1 MYLYLH
7 LHFAS
12 KYRDNKLNRKIMELK
27 GKTILIT
34 GGSAGIGLEAAKQF
48 IAEGARVIITGRDQK
63 KLDLAKKMYP
73 SLTAIKRDASN
84 KEAAEA
90 LYREIDQL
98 GGIDILYNNAAIMTP
113 YRQNWLNIPDEDYQ
127 RSFQVNVIA
136 LSRICH
142 AFIPGMKTRKWGRI
156 VNVTSGIQD
165 QPELIA
171 YSISKGAVDKFTT
184 DTSGHLAEHGV
195 LMNTLDPGWLR
206 TDLGG
211 PNAPGDVTSVLP
223 GALIPVLTETT
234 HGQLFRA
241 QDYANAQE

>member
-1 MYLYLH
+1 METTDISGKWALVTGASRGVGRQISLGLARAGCNVVLH
-7 LHFAS
+7 S
-12 KYRDNKLNRKIMELK
+12 RM
-27 GKTILIT
+27 
-34 GGSAGIGLEAAKQF
+34 LES
-48 IAEGARVIITGRDQK
+48 TTT
-63 KLDLAKKMYP
+63 L
-73 SLTAIKRDASN
+73 
-84 KEAAEA
+84 AAE
-90 LYREIDQL
+90 LQEL
-98 GGIDILYNNAAIMTP
+98 GVQTHQVAAELSDAAELTSMLESLLQSGPEIDILYNNAAIMTP
-113 YRQNWLNIPDEDYQ
+113 YRQDWLNIPDEDYQ

>member
-1 MYLYLH
+1 METTDISGKWALVTGASRGVGRQISLGLARAGCNVVLH
-7 LHFAS
+7 SRL
-12 KYRDNKLNRKIMELK
+12 
-27 GKTILIT
+27 
-34 GGSAGIGLEAAKQF
+34 LE
-48 IAEGARVIITGRDQK
+48 GTTT
-63 KLDLAKKMYP
+63 L
-73 SLTAIKRDASN
+73 
-84 KEAAEA
+84 AAE
-90 LYREIDQL
+90 LHDL
-98 GGIDILYNNAAIMTP
+98 GVQTQQVAAELSNAAELTTMLETLLQTGPAIDILYNNAAIMTP
-113 YRQNWLNIPDEDYQ
+113 YRQDWLQIPDEDYQ

-184 DTSGHLAEHGV
+184 DTSGHLAEYGV

-223 GALIPVLTETT
+223 GALIPVFTETT

-241 QDYANAQE
+241 QDYENAQE

>member
-1 MYLYLH
+1 METTDISGKWALVTGASRGVGRQISLGLARAGCNVVLH
-7 LHFAS
+7 SRL
-12 KYRDNKLNRKIMELK
+12 
-27 GKTILIT
+27 
-34 GGSAGIGLEAAKQF
+34 LE
-48 IAEGARVIITGRDQK
+48 
-63 KLDLAKKMYP
+63 
-73 SLTAIKRDASN
+73 STATL
-84 KEAAEA
+84 AAE
-90 LYREIDQL
+90 LQEL
-98 GGIDILYNNAAIMTP
+98 GVQTHQVAAELSDAAELTSMLESLLQSGPEIDILYNNAAIMTP
-113 YRQNWLNIPDEDYQ
+113 YRQDWLNIPDEDYQ

-136 LSRICH
+136 LSSICH

-184 DTSGHLAEHGV
+184 DTSGHLVEHGV

>member
-1 MYLYLH
+1 METTDISGKWALVTGASRGVGRQISLGLARTGCNVVLH
-7 LHFAS
+7 SRL
-12 KYRDNKLNRKIMELK
+12 
-27 GKTILIT
+27 
-34 GGSAGIGLEAAKQF
+34 LE
-48 IAEGARVIITGRDQK
+48 
-63 KLDLAKKMYP
+63 
-73 SLTAIKRDASN
+73 STATL
-84 KEAAEA
+84 AAE
-90 LYREIDQL
+90 LQEL
-98 GGIDILYNNAAIMTP
+98 GVQTHQVAAELSDAAELTSMLESLLQSGPEIDILYNNAAIMTP
-113 YRQNWLNIPDEDYQ
+113 YRQDWLNIPDEDYQ

>member
-1 MYLYLH
+1 MEMTDISGKWALVTGASRGVGRQISLGLARAGCNVVLH
-7 LHFAS
+7 SRL
-12 KYRDNKLNRKIMELK
+12 
-27 GKTILIT
+27 
-34 GGSAGIGLEAAKQF
+34 LES
-48 IAEGARVIITGRDQK
+48 TTT
-63 KLDLAKKMYP
+63 L
-73 SLTAIKRDASN
+73 
-84 KEAAEA
+84 AAELQELRVQTHQVA
-90 LYREIDQL
+90 AELSDAAELTSMLESLLQS
-98 GGIDILYNNAAIMTP
+98 GPEIDILYNNAAIMTP
-113 YRQNWLNIPDEDYQ
+113 YRQDWLNIPDEDYK

-223 GALIPVLTETT
+223 GALMPVLTETT

>member
-1 MYLYLH
+1 METIDINGKWALVTGASRGVGRQISLGLARAGCNVVLH
-7 LHFAS
+7 S
-12 KYRDNKLNRKIMELK
+12 R
-27 GKTILIT
+27 LID
-34 GGSAGIGLEAAKQF
+34 S
-48 IAEGARVIITGRDQK
+48 
-63 KLDLAKKMYP
+63 
-73 SLTAIKRDASN
+73 TATL
-84 KEAAEA
+84 AAE
-90 LYREIDQL
+90 LHDL
-98 GGIDILYNNAAIMTP
+98 GVQTHQVAAELSNAAELTTMLETLLQTGPAIDILYNNAAIMTP
-113 YRQNWLNIPDEDYQ
+113 YRQDWLQIPDEDYQ

-142 AFIPGMKTRKWGRI
+142 ALIPGMKSRQWGRI

-223 GALIPVLTETT
+223 GALVPVFTEKT
-234 HGQLFRA
+234 HGKLFRA
-241 QDYANAQE
+241 QDYASDQA

>member
-1 MYLYLH
+1 METIDISGKWALVTGASRGVGRQISLGLARAGCNVVLH
-7 LHFAS
+7 S
-12 KYRDNKLNRKIMELK
+12 R
-27 GKTILIT
+27 LID
-34 GGSAGIGLEAAKQF
+34 S
-48 IAEGARVIITGRDQK
+48 
-63 KLDLAKKMYP
+63 
-73 SLTAIKRDASN
+73 TATL
-84 KEAAEA
+84 AAE
-90 LYREIDQL
+90 LHDL
-98 GGIDILYNNAAIMTP
+98 GVQTHQVAAELSNAAELTTMLETLVQTGPAIDILYNNAAIMTP
-113 YRQNWLNIPDEDYQ
+113 YRQDWLQIPDEDYQ

-142 AFIPGMKTRKWGRI
+142 ALIPGMKSRQWGRI

-223 GALIPVLTETT
+223 GARVPVFTEKT
-234 HGQLFRA
+234 HGKLFRA
-241 QDYANAQE
+241 QDYASDQA

>member
-1 MYLYLH
+1 METVDLSGKWALVTGASRGVGRQISLGLARSGCNVVLH
-7 LHFAS
+7 SRL
-12 KYRDNKLNRKIMELK
+12 
-27 GKTILIT
+27 
-34 GGSAGIGLEAAKQF
+34 LEN
-48 IAEGARVIITGRDQK
+48 
-63 KLDLAKKMYP
+63 
-73 SLTAIKRDASN
+73 TATL
-84 KEAAEA
+84 AAELHDLGVKTHQVA
-90 LYREIDQL
+90 AELSDAAQL
-98 GGIDILYNNAAIMTP
+98 TTMLESLKDSGPDIDILYNNAAIMTP
-113 YRQNWLNIPDEDYQ
+113 YRQDWLNIPDEDYQ

-142 AFIPGMKTRKWGRI
+142 AFIPGMKARKWGRI
-156 VNVTSGIQD
+156 VNVTSGIQN

-223 GALIPVLTETT
+223 GALVPVFTEST

-241 QDYANAQE
+241 QDYADVQE

>member
-1 MYLYLH
+1 METIDISGKWALVTGASRGVGRQISLGLARAGCNVVLH
-7 LHFAS
+7 S
-12 KYRDNKLNRKIMELK
+12 R
-27 GKTILIT
+27 LID
-34 GGSAGIGLEAAKQF
+34 S
-48 IAEGARVIITGRDQK
+48 
-63 KLDLAKKMYP
+63 
-73 SLTAIKRDASN
+73 TATL
-84 KEAAEA
+84 AAE
-90 LYREIDQL
+90 LHDL
-98 GGIDILYNNAAIMTP
+98 GVQTHQVAAELSNAAELTTMLETLLQTGPAIDILYNNAAIMTP
-113 YRQNWLNIPDEDYQ
+113 YRQDWLQIPDEDYQ

-142 AFIPGMKTRKWGRI
+142 ALIPGMRSRKWGRI
-156 VNVTSGIQD
+156 INVTSGIQD

-223 GALIPVLTETT
+223 GALVPVFTEKT
-234 HGQLFRA
+234 HGKLFRA
-241 QDYANAQE
+241 QDYASDQA

>member
-1 MYLYLH
+1 METIDISGKWALVTGASRGVGRQISLGLARAGCNVVLH
-7 LHFAS
+7 S
-12 KYRDNKLNRKIMELK
+12 R
-27 GKTILIT
+27 LID
-34 GGSAGIGLEAAKQF
+34 S
-48 IAEGARVIITGRDQK
+48 
-63 KLDLAKKMYP
+63 
-73 SLTAIKRDASN
+73 TATL
-84 KEAAEA
+84 AAE
-90 LYREIDQL
+90 LQDL
-98 GGIDILYNNAAIMTP
+98 GVQTHQVAAELSNAAELTTMLETLLQTGPAIDILYNNAAIMTP
-113 YRQNWLNIPDEDYQ
+113 YRQDWLQIPDEDYQ

-142 AFIPGMKTRKWGRI
+142 AFIPGMKSRKWGRI
-156 VNVTSGIQD
+156 INVTSGIQD

>member
-1 MYLYLH
+1 METTDISGKWALVTGASRGVGRQISLGLARAGCNVVLH
-7 LHFAS
+7 SRL
-12 KYRDNKLNRKIMELK
+12 
-27 GKTILIT
+27 
-34 GGSAGIGLEAAKQF
+34 LE
-48 IAEGARVIITGRDQK
+48 
-63 KLDLAKKMYP
+63 
-73 SLTAIKRDASN
+73 STATL
-84 KEAAEA
+84 AAE
-90 LYREIDQL
+90 LQEL
-98 GGIDILYNNAAIMTP
+98 GVQTHQVAAELSDAAELTSMLESLLQSGPEIDILYNNAAIMTP
-113 YRQNWLNIPDEDYQ
+113 YRQDWLNIPDEDYQ

-142 AFIPGMKTRKWGRI
+142 TFIPGMKTRKWGRI

-184 DTSGHLAEHGV
+184 DTSGHLVEHGV

-241 QDYANAQE
+241 QDYANAQD

>member
-1 MYLYLH
+1 METTDISGKWALVTGASRGVGRQISLGLARAGCNVVLH
-7 LHFAS
+7 SRL
-12 KYRDNKLNRKIMELK
+12 
-27 GKTILIT
+27 
-34 GGSAGIGLEAAKQF
+34 LE
-48 IAEGARVIITGRDQK
+48 
-63 KLDLAKKMYP
+63 
-73 SLTAIKRDASN
+73 STATL
-84 KEAAEA
+84 AAE
-90 LYREIDQL
+90 LQEL
-98 GGIDILYNNAAIMTP
+98 GVQTHQVAAELSDAAELTSMLESLLQSGPDIDILYNNAAIMTP
-113 YRQNWLNIPDEDYQ
+113 YRQDWLNIPDEDYQ

-241 QDYANAQE
+241 QDYANAQD

>member
-1 MYLYLH
+1 METTDISGKWALVTGASRGVGRQISLGLARTGCNVVLH
-7 LHFAS
+7 SRL
-12 KYRDNKLNRKIMELK
+12 
-27 GKTILIT
+27 
-34 GGSAGIGLEAAKQF
+34 LE
-48 IAEGARVIITGRDQK
+48 
-63 KLDLAKKMYP
+63 
-73 SLTAIKRDASN
+73 STATL
-84 KEAAEA
+84 AAE
-90 LYREIDQL
+90 LREL
-98 GGIDILYNNAAIMTP
+98 GVQTHQVAAELSDAAELTSMLESLLQSGPEIDILYNNAAIMTP
-113 YRQNWLNIPDEDYQ
+113 YRQDWLNIPDEDYQ

-184 DTSGHLAEHGV
+184 DTSGHLVEHGV

>member
-1 MYLYLH
+1 METTDISGKWALVTGASRGVGRQISLGLARAGCNVVLH
-7 LHFAS
+7 SRL
-12 KYRDNKLNRKIMELK
+12 
-27 GKTILIT
+27 
-34 GGSAGIGLEAAKQF
+34 LE
-48 IAEGARVIITGRDQK
+48 
-63 KLDLAKKMYP
+63 
-73 SLTAIKRDASN
+73 STATL
-84 KEAAEA
+84 AAE
-90 LYREIDQL
+90 LHEL
-98 GGIDILYNNAAIMTP
+98 GVQTHQVAAELSDAAELTSMLETLLQSGPEIDILYNNAAIMTP
-113 YRQNWLNIPDEDYQ
+113 YRQDWLNIPDEDYK

>member
-1 MYLYLH
+1 METTDIVGKWALVTGASRGVGRQISLGLARAGCNVVLH
-7 LHFAS
+7 SRL
-12 KYRDNKLNRKIMELK
+12 
-27 GKTILIT
+27 
-34 GGSAGIGLEAAKQF
+34 LEN
-48 IAEGARVIITGRDQK
+48 
-63 KLDLAKKMYP
+63 
-73 SLTAIKRDASN
+73 TATL
-84 KEAAEA
+84 AAELQDLGVKTHQVA
-90 LYREIDQL
+90 AELSDAAQL
-98 GGIDILYNNAAIMTP
+98 TTMLETLKESGPDIDILYNNAAIMTP
-113 YRQNWLNIPDEDYQ
+113 YRQDWLSIPDEDYQ

-142 AFIPGMKTRKWGRI
+142 AFIPGMKARKWGRI
-156 VNVTSGIQD
+156 VNVTSGIQN

-223 GALIPVLTETT
+223 GALVPVFTEAT

-241 QDYANAQE
+241 QDYSDVQE

>member
-1 MYLYLH
+1 METTDISGKWALVTGASRGVGRQISLGLARAGCNVVLH
-7 LHFAS
+7 S
-12 KYRDNKLNRKIMELK
+12 RM
-27 GKTILIT
+27 
-34 GGSAGIGLEAAKQF
+34 LES
-48 IAEGARVIITGRDQK
+48 TTT
-63 KLDLAKKMYP
+63 L
-73 SLTAIKRDASN
+73 
-84 KEAAEA
+84 AAE
-90 LYREIDQL
+90 LHEL
-98 GGIDILYNNAAIMTP
+98 GVQTHQVAAELSDAAELTSMLESLLQSGPEIDILYNNAAIMTP
-113 YRQNWLNIPDEDYQ
+113 YRQDWLNIPDEDYQ

-223 GALIPVLTETT
+223 GALVPLFTETA

-241 QDYANAQE
+241 QDYAVVPE

>member
-1 MYLYLH
+1 MSMETIDISGKWALVTGASRGVGRQISLGLARAGCNVVLH
-7 LHFAS
+7 SRL
-12 KYRDNKLNRKIMELK
+12 
-27 GKTILIT
+27 
-34 GGSAGIGLEAAKQF
+34 LE
-48 IAEGARVIITGRDQK
+48 
-63 KLDLAKKMYP
+63 
-73 SLTAIKRDASN
+73 STATL
-84 KEAAEA
+84 AAE
-90 LYREIDQL
+90 LQEL
-98 GGIDILYNNAAIMTP
+98 GVQTHQVAAELSDAAELTPMLETLLQSGPDIDILYNNAAIMTP
-113 YRQNWLNIPDEDYQ
+113 YRQDWLNIPDEDYQ

-142 AFIPGMKTRKWGRI
+142 AFIPGMKSRKWGRI

-223 GALIPVLTETT
+223 GALVPVMTQTT

-241 QDYANAQE
+241 QDYSVVQE

>member
-1 MYLYLH
+1 METTDISGKWALVTGASRGVGRQISLGLARAGCNVVLH
-7 LHFAS
+7 SRL
-12 KYRDNKLNRKIMELK
+12 
-27 GKTILIT
+27 
-34 GGSAGIGLEAAKQF
+34 LE
-48 IAEGARVIITGRDQK
+48 
-63 KLDLAKKMYP
+63 
-73 SLTAIKRDASN
+73 STATL
-84 KEAAEA
+84 AAE
-90 LYREIDQL
+90 LQEL
-98 GGIDILYNNAAIMTP
+98 GVQTHQVAAELSDAAELTSMLESLLQSGPEIDILYNNAAIMTP
-113 YRQNWLNIPDEDYQ
+113 YRQDWLNIPDEDYQ

-184 DTSGHLAEHGV
+184 DTSGHLVEHGV

-234 HGQLFRA
+234 QGQLFRA

>member
-1 MYLYLH
+1 METIDINGKWALVTGASRGVGRQISLGLARAGCNVVLH
-7 LHFAS
+7 SRLIDSTATLVAELH
-12 KYRDNKLNRKIMELK
+12 
-27 GKTILIT
+27 
-34 GGSAGIGLEAAKQF
+34 
-48 IAEGARVIITGRDQK
+48 
-63 KLDLAKKMYP
+63 DLGVQ
-73 SLTAIKRDASN
+73 THQV
-84 KEAAEA
+84 AAELSNA
-90 LYREIDQL
+90 AELTTMLETLLQT
-98 GGIDILYNNAAIMTP
+98 GPAIDILYNNAAIMTP
-113 YRQNWLNIPDEDYQ
+113 YRQDWLQIPDEDYQ

-142 AFIPGMKTRKWGRI
+142 AFIPGMKSRKWGRI
-156 VNVTSGIQD
+156 INVTSGIQD

-223 GALIPVLTETT
+223 GALVPVFTEKT
-234 HGQLFRA
+234 HGKLFRA
-241 QDYANAQE
+241 QDYASDQA

>member
-1 MYLYLH
+1 METTDISGKWALVTGASRGVGRQISLGLARAGCNVVLH
-7 LHFAS
+7 SRL
-12 KYRDNKLNRKIMELK
+12 
-27 GKTILIT
+27 
-34 GGSAGIGLEAAKQF
+34 LE
-48 IAEGARVIITGRDQK
+48 
-63 KLDLAKKMYP
+63 
-73 SLTAIKRDASN
+73 STATL
-84 KEAAEA
+84 AAE
-90 LYREIDQL
+90 LQEL
-98 GGIDILYNNAAIMTP
+98 GVQTHQVAAELSDAAELTSMLESLLQSGPEIDILYNNAAIMTP
-113 YRQNWLNIPDEDYQ
+113 YRQDWLNIPDEDYQ

-184 DTSGHLAEHGV
+184 DTSGHLVEHGV

-223 GALIPVLTETT
+223 GALIPVLTDTT

>member
-1 MYLYLH
+1 METTDISGKWALVTGASRGVGRQISLGLARAGCNVVLH
-7 LHFAS
+7 SRLV
-12 KYRDNKLNRKIMELK
+12 
-27 GKTILIT
+27 
-34 GGSAGIGLEAAKQF
+34 
-48 IAEGARVIITGRDQK
+48 EGTTT
-63 KLDLAKKMYP
+63 L
-73 SLTAIKRDASN
+73 
-84 KEAAEA
+84 AAE
-90 LYREIDQL
+90 LHDL
-98 GGIDILYNNAAIMTP
+98 GVQTQQVAAELSDAVELSAMLESLVQSGPAIDILYNNAAIMTP
-113 YRQNWLNIPDEDYQ
+113 YRQDWLNIPDEDYQ

-142 AFIPGMKTRKWGRI
+142 AIIPGMKSRKWGRI

-184 DTSGHLAEHGV
+184 DTSGHLVEHGV

-223 GALIPVLTETT
+223 GALIPVLMETT

-241 QDYANAQE
+241 QDYTNAQD

>member
-1 MYLYLH
+1 METIDISGKWALVTGASRGVGRQISLGLARAGCNVVLH
-7 LHFAS
+7 S
-12 KYRDNKLNRKIMELK
+12 R
-27 GKTILIT
+27 LID
-34 GGSAGIGLEAAKQF
+34 S
-48 IAEGARVIITGRDQK
+48 
-63 KLDLAKKMYP
+63 
-73 SLTAIKRDASN
+73 TATL
-84 KEAAEA
+84 AAE
-90 LYREIDQL
+90 LHDL
-98 GGIDILYNNAAIMTP
+98 GVQTHQVAAELSNAAELTTMLETLLQTGPAIDILYNNAAIMTP
-113 YRQNWLNIPDEDYQ
+113 YRQDWLQIPDEDYK

-142 AFIPGMKTRKWGRI
+142 AFIPGMKSRQWGRI
-156 VNVTSGIQD
+156 INVTSGIQD

-223 GALIPVLTETT
+223 GALVPVFTETT
-234 HGQLFRA
+234 HGTWFRA
-241 QDYANAQE
+241 QDYASDQS

>member
-1 MYLYLH
+1 METTDISGKWALVTGASRGVGRQISLGLARAGCNVVLH
-7 LHFAS
+7 SRL
-12 KYRDNKLNRKIMELK
+12 
-27 GKTILIT
+27 
-34 GGSAGIGLEAAKQF
+34 LES
-48 IAEGARVIITGRDQK
+48 TTT
-63 KLDLAKKMYP
+63 L
-73 SLTAIKRDASN
+73 
-84 KEAAEA
+84 AAE
-90 LYREIDQL
+90 LQEL
-98 GGIDILYNNAAIMTP
+98 GVQTHQVAAELSDAAELTSMLESLLQSGPDIDILYNNAAIMTP
-113 YRQNWLNIPDEDYQ
+113 YRQDWLNIPDEDYQ

-184 DTSGHLAEHGV
+184 DTSGHLVEHGV

>member
-1 MYLYLH
+1 M
-7 LHFAS
+7 
-12 KYRDNKLNRKIMELK
+12 
-27 GKTILIT
+27 
-34 GGSAGIGLEAAKQF
+34 LE
-48 IAEGARVIITGRDQK
+48 
-63 KLDLAKKMYP
+63 
-73 SLTAIKRDASN
+73 SLLQSGP
-84 KEAAEA
+84 E
-90 LYREIDQL
+90 
-98 GGIDILYNNAAIMTP
+98 IDILYNNAAIMTP
-113 YRQNWLNIPDEDYQ
+113 YRQDWLNIPDEDYQ

>member
-1 MYLYLH
+1 MSMETLDISGKWALVTGASRGVGRQISLGLARAGCNVVLH
-7 LHFAS
+7 S
-12 KYRDNKLNRKIMELK
+12 R
-27 GKTILIT
+27 LIDST
-34 GGSAGIGLEAAKQF
+34 STL
-48 IAEGARVIITGRDQK
+48 
-63 KLDLAKKMYP
+63 
-73 SLTAIKRDASN
+73 
-84 KEAAEA
+84 AAE
-90 LYREIDQL
+90 LQEL
-98 GGIDILYNNAAIMTP
+98 GVQTHQVAAELSDGAELSAMLETLLQSGPAIDILYNNAAIMTP
-113 YRQNWLNIPDEDYQ
+113 YRQDWLNIPDEDYQ

-142 AFIPGMKTRKWGRI
+142 TFIPGMKSRKWGRI

-223 GALIPVLTETT
+223 GALVPIFTETT
-234 HGQLFRA
+234 HGHLFRA
-241 QDYANAQE
+241 QDYVTE

>member
-1 MYLYLH
+1 METTDISGKWALVTGASRGVGRQISLGLARAGCNVVLH
-7 LHFAS
+7 SRL
-12 KYRDNKLNRKIMELK
+12 
-27 GKTILIT
+27 
-34 GGSAGIGLEAAKQF
+34 LE
-48 IAEGARVIITGRDQK
+48 
-63 KLDLAKKMYP
+63 
-73 SLTAIKRDASN
+73 STATL
-84 KEAAEA
+84 AAE
-90 LYREIDQL
+90 LHEL
-98 GGIDILYNNAAIMTP
+98 GVQTHQVAAELSDAAELTSMLESLLQSGPEIDILYNNAAIMTP
-113 YRQNWLNIPDEDYQ
+113 YRQDWLSIPDEDYQ

-142 AFIPGMKTRKWGRI
+142 AFIPRMKTRKWGRI

-184 DTSGHLAEHGV
+184 DTSGHLVEHGV

-223 GALIPVLTETT
+223 GALIPVMTVTT
-234 HGQLFRA
+234 HGQMFRA